1 MWITLLKSHIFIVSY
16 HKSSVCFDFQYF
28 FTKLLQ
34 RDQISLELRIYWK
47 KDIWFVWIVH
57 YSRLIWNNGS
67 DYSKKKCNVIMK
79 NFGFWWK
86 ICSVGKHEVLLQTLV
101 KHKLLDQN
109 FDTKNVKVYS
119 LRLDQFQIHDCY
131 HFLVKA

>member
-1 MWITLLKSHIFIVSY
+1 MFSPCTNFSWKSRILLALIFNI
-16 HKSSVCFDFQYF
+16 F
-28 FTKLLQ
+28 FTKSLQ
-34 RDQISLELRIYWK
+34 RDQISLELRINWK

-57 YSRLIWNNGS
+57 YSRLVWTNGS

-86 ICSVGKHEVLLQTLV
+86 ICSVGNHEVLLQTLV
-101 KHKLLDQN
+101 KHKLLDQNGWN

-119 LRLDQFQIHDCY
+119 LRLDQFQIHNCY
-131 HFLVKA
+131 HFWVKA